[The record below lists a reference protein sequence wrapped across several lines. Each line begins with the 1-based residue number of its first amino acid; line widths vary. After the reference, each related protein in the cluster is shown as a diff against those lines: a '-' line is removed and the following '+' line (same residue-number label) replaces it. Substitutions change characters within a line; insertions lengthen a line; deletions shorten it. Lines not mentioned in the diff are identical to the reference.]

1 MTLVPALMSLLGN
14 RVYWL
19 PRWLQ
24 RVLPDLDVEG
34 SNLSKSLET
43 VPETSSSRPTL
54 DKEEQHGPRP
64 SNRPGRP

>member
-43 VPETSSSRPTL
+43 VPETSFSRPTQN
-54 DKEEQHGPRP
+54 KEEQHVR
-64 SNRPGRP
+64 